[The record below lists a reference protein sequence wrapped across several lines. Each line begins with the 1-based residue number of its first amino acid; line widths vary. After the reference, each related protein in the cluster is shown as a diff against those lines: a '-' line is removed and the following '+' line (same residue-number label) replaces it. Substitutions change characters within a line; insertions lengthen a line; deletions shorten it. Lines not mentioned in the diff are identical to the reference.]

1 MEYGRYYS
9 IYELARATELY
20 LSLIDKVDIKF
31 FVQNGLPYDRGEIL
45 KTVQVGRQ
53 IKLEDTVP
61 ITSHP
66 AIHSA
71 IKNQD
76 FYKEKVET
84 LSDRDKE
91 FYGTNL
97 YTELAWLVGSM
108 IGLINDVYAKT
119 IDIKIDDK
127 EYIEAIKFMT
137 IEKQKD
143 EYYQTHPTKF
153 VEKYREYLTKR
164 IKDLKELLEIDRLD
178 FGAELK
184 EIIRSYKLGLEINVN
199 GRNLLTPLLERDYKK
214 FVENLKNTLL
224 IPSYFDVY
232 KKEKERFYHIYLLG
246 VLEGRLNFYKIHS
259 NKESGFG
266 RYDICGIPL
275 MKSNP
280 GFIIE
285 VKSDKSVSE
294 EDAIQQVK
302 ENEYLTELKNDGVK
316 EIMVLAINFQEK
328 SIDTKYEIVKLEN
341 VNQE

>member
-20 LSLIDKVDIKF
+20 LSLIDREDIDF
-31 FVQNGLPYDRGEIL
+31 FVQKGLPYDRGEIL

-53 IKLEDTVP
+53 IKLEGTVP

-66 AIHSA
+66 AIHLA

-76 FYKEKVET
+76 FYKEKVES
-84 LSDRDKE
+84 LSDLEKG
-91 FYGTNL
+91 FYGTTL
-97 YTELAWLVGSM
+97 YTKLAWLVDSM
-108 IGLINDVYAKT
+108 IGLIYDVYT
-119 IDIKIDDK
+119 RLIDIKIGDK

-137 IEKQKD
+137 IERQKD
-143 EYYQTHPTKF
+143 EYYQTHPMKF

-164 IKDLKELLEIDRLD
+164 IKDLKELLEIDKLD

-199 GRNLLTPLLERDYKK
+199 GRNLLTPLLEENYEK
-214 FVENLKNTLL
+214 FVENLKSALL
-224 IPSYFDVY
+224 IPSYFDVS
-232 KKEKERFYHIYLLG
+232 KQEKERFYHIYLLG
-246 VLEGRLNFYKIHS
+246 VLEGRLSFYKIHS

-275 MKSNP
+275 LKSNP

-285 VKSDKSVSE
+285 IKSNSSVSE
-294 EDAIQQVK
+294 EEALQQVK

-316 EIMVLAINFQEK
+316 EIMILAIKFQGK
-328 SIDTKYEIVKLEN
+328 NIVMKYEIVRLKN